1 MRQGLKDFSFL
12 FGIQWY
18 KTTHEEMKWLY
29 SFNVLTK
36 EAASMTVKR
45 LKKMRLERKS
55 GRDAG
60 FWMGIDTFL
69 MKPISRKELI
79 QALQHLL
86 DASN

>member
-1 MRQGLKDFSFL
+1 
-12 FGIQWY
+12 
-18 KTTHEEMKWLY
+18 
-29 SFNVLTK
+29 
-36 EAASMTVKR
+36 MTVKR